1 MGLCVEFAGP
11 PVLLPIDMLSV
22 SLSEAME
29 TGREIVST
37 EEVRRMIL
45 PMRADHFG
53 LVLELLRV
61 MVGGTTSE
69 EVIGWGTTVP

>member
-1 MGLCVEFAGP
+1 M
-11 PVLLPIDMLSV
+11 
-22 SLSEAME
+22 EA
-29 TGREIVST
+29 GREIVST

-69 EVIGWGTTVP
+69 EVMGWGTTVP